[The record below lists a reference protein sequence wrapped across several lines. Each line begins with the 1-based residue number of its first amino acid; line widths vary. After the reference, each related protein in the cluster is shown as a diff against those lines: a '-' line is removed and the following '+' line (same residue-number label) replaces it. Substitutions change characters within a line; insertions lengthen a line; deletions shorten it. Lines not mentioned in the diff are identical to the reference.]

1 MLVAGLNTAD
11 VAWHQLILAQLTE
24 KYLKEEQQLRLK
36 FNSYEKRASDLI
48 LLPLKVFVQGGRKTP
63 SQARRP
69 SRYCFNASSILRF
82 ELKS

>member
-1 MLVAGLNTAD
+1 MAGLITAD

-63 SQARRP
+63 SQASPKTITLLHQRVF
-69 SRYCFNASSILRF
+69 YTKI
-82 ELKS
+82 